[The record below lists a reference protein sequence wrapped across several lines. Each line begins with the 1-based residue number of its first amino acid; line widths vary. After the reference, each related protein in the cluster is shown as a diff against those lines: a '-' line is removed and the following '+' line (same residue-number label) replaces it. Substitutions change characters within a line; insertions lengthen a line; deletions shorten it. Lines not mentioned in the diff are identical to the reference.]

1 MTEAEKKREE
11 ILQFLLAWD
20 AEQMLFSDD
29 EKRVHTMDTLGEPDD
44 ADPVVRALSY
54 FPRVSLH

>member
-20 AEQMLFSDD
+20 AEQAVNPWPEPLTNLDLAASD
-29 EKRVHTMDTLGEPDD
+29 
-44 ADPVVRALSY
+44 DPVVRALSC
-54 FPRVSLH
+54 FPRVTLH